1 MEEGR
6 FACGG
11 LAEDDEFE
19 EVVWREGGGV
29 EVSRWEAG
37 GGERGEGVR
46 TKTRPGRFEGVLHCC
61 DAEYML
67 MILACSCQ

>member
-19 EVVWREGGGV
+19 EVVCRVWV
-29 EVSRWEAG
+29 V
-37 GGERGEGVR
+37 GEDEIGCE
-46 TKTRPGRFEGVLHCC
+46 
-61 DAEYML
+61 
-67 MILACSCQ
+67 